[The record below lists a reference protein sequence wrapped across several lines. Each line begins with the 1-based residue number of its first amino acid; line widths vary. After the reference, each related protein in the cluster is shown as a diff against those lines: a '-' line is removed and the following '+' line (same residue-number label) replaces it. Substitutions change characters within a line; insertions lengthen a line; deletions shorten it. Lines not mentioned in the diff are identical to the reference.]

1 MINKPVS
8 TNIIT
13 GFLGVGKTSL
23 IKALLAQK
31 PKDEVWAV
39 LINEFGEVGLDS
51 HLLGAGA
58 PKVVIKEVAGGC
70 LCCAAG
76 LPIQVAINQL
86 LAKAKPDR
94 LIIEPTG
101 LGHTDQILTLL
112 QSEYYQQV
120 ISLDSTLCLV
130 DARKVSVTAYRENE
144 LFIKQLQCSDV
155 ILANKS
161 TEYSS
166 EKFEDLQ
173 AFLLLIGADKAILL
187 QDSFLPDSNI
197 KNADI
202 TCAGTSNSELT
213 TPMSVVSNSIPKEA
227 ALFSDL
233 LLQSITRCLT
243 QKIKAVKSPNKA
255 SRTIIQAPRLL
266 GGNKFNLFSS
276 IGFSSDNG
284 QDAEQAYDQDFNK
297 QGFICKSQIRDGY
310 LSVGWIFEPS
320 LSFDFD
326 RLVAFVT
333 SLKPHV
339 LRLKAVMITLEGI
352 AGFNLIDEAL
362 SIFELDDCLDSRLE
376 IITSMDVDD
385 KTTNKADE
393 HQTEKIR
400 STELAQKWQTA
411 LLSCL
416 APRL

>member
-23 IKALLAQK
+23 IKALLAKK

-101 LGHTDQILTLL
+101 LGHTDQILALL

-120 ISLDSTLCLV
+120 ISLDSTLCLI

-161 TEYSS
+161 SEYGP
-166 EKFEDLQ
+166 EAFEDLE
-173 AFLLLIGADKAILL
+173 AFLLQIGADKAILL
-187 QDSFLPDSNI
+187 QDSCLQGSDITGSNI
-197 KNADI
+197 P
-202 TCAGTSNSELT
+202 NSELT

-227 ALFSDL
+227 ALFSDA

-243 QKIKAVKSPNKA
+243 QKIKAAKSPRKMSKA
-255 SRTIIQAPRLL
+255 ITPIPRLL
-266 GGNKFNLFSS
+266 GGNSLNLFSS
-276 IGFSSDNG
+276 IGLSAGNEDE
-284 QDAEQAYDQDFNK
+284 EQAYAQDFNR

-310 LSVGWIFEPS
+310 LSVGWVFKPS

-362 SIFELDDCLDSRLE
+362 SIVELDDCLDSRLE
-376 IITSMDVDD
+376 IIISMGVDD
-385 KTTNKADE
+385 KTTSRADE
-393 HQTEKIR
+393 HQTEKTR
-400 STELAQKWQTA
+400 STELAQKWQAA

-416 APRL
+416 VLST

>member
-23 IKALLAQK
+23 IKALLAKK
-31 PKDEVWAV
+31 PKDELWAV

-101 LGHTDQILTLL
+101 LGHTDQILALL

-161 TEYSS
+161 SEYGP
-166 EKFEDLQ
+166 EAFEDLE
-173 AFLLLIGADKAILL
+173 AFLLQIGADKAILL
-187 QDSFLPDSNI
+187 QDSFLPSSDI
-197 KNADI
+197 KNPNV
-202 TCAGTSNSELT
+202 TCSGISNSELT

-227 ALFSDL
+227 ALFSDA

-243 QKIKAVKSPNKA
+243 QKIKAIKSPRKISKA
-255 SRTIIQAPRLL
+255 ITSVPRLL
-266 GGNKFNLFSS
+266 GGNNLNLFSS
-276 IGFSSDNG
+276 IGFGAGNE
-284 QDAEQAYDQDFNK
+284 DAEQAYAQDFNR

-333 SLKPHV
+333 NLKSHV
-339 LRLKAVMITLEGI
+339 IRLKAVMITLEGI

-362 SIFELDDCLDSRLE
+362 TIFELDDCLDSRLE
-376 IITSMDVDD
+376 IIISLGVDD
-385 KTTNKADE
+385 KTTSRADE

-400 STELAQKWQTA
+400 STELAQKWQTV

-416 APRL
+416 ASRC

>member
-23 IKALLAQK
+23 IKALLAKK

-101 LGHTDQILTLL
+101 LGHTDQILALL

-120 ISLDSTLCLV
+120 ISLDSTLCLI

-161 TEYSS
+161 SEYGP
-166 EKFEDLQ
+166 EAFEDLE
-173 AFLLLIGADKAILL
+173 AFLLQIGADKAILL
-187 QDSFLPDSNI
+187 QDSCLQGSDITGSNI
-197 KNADI
+197 P
-202 TCAGTSNSELT
+202 NSELT
-213 TPMSVVSNSIPKEA
+213 TPMSVVSSSIPKEA
-227 ALFSDL
+227 HFS
-233 LLQSITRCLT
+233 QMRC
-243 QKIKAVKSPNKA
+243 
-255 SRTIIQAPRLL
+255 
-266 GGNKFNLFSS
+266 
-276 IGFSSDNG
+276 
-284 QDAEQAYDQDFNK
+284 
-297 QGFICKSQIRDGY
+297 CK
-310 LSVGWIFEPS
+310 
-320 LSFDFD
+320 
-326 RLVAFVT
+326 
-333 SLKPHV
+333 
-339 LRLKAVMITLEGI
+339 
-352 AGFNLIDEAL
+352 
-362 SIFELDDCLDSRLE
+362 
-376 IITSMDVDD
+376 
-385 KTTNKADE
+385 
-393 HQTEKIR
+393 
-400 STELAQKWQTA
+400 A
-411 LLSCL
+411 LLD
-416 APRL
+416 A